1 MAAKGKLESKIE
13 WKREKQKRT
22 NLISFTSLSNESCMQ
37 IHDRA
42 AVALMAKT
50 KIACFLS
57 FNLLVPGVH

>member
-1 MAAKGKLESKIE
+1 MNKF
-13 WKREKQKRT
+13 
-22 NLISFTSLSNESCMQ
+22 NLIYVSLKWIMHV

-50 KIACFLS
+50 KMACFLS